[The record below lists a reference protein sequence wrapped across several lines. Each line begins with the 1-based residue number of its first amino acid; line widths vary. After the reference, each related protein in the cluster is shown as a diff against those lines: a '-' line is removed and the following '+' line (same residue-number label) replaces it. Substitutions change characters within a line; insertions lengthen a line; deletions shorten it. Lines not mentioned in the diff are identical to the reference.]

1 MALAQWQFNVCLST
15 LTLNALAL
23 YLYFNVFKEENY
35 THEEVERELEWK
47 VEDIGELQ
55 EWIGAYMQ
63 FIYDI
68 VEFKEGYSSAD
79 MDILNET
86 LDGIFESCDLE
97 DVELNLEKYRAVFED
112 TTGLPVLRDKGITEA
127 LIRGISNDEWIEIL
141 TKADN
146 EMYDLVRDYAKFKL
160 ALRKGK

>member
-1 MALAQWQFNVCLST
+1 MLSMIFIVCLST
-15 LTLNALAL
+15 LVLNGLAL
-23 YLYFNVFKEENY
+23 YLYFNVFKEESY
-35 THEEVERELEWK
+35 TREEVERELEWK

-68 VEFKEGYSSAD
+68 VEFKGGYSSAD

-97 DVELNLEKYRAVFED
+97 DVELNLEKYRTVFED
-112 TTGLPVLRDKGITEA
+112 TTGLPVLRNKGITEA
-127 LIRGISNDEWIEIL
+127 LIKGISNDECIEIL

-146 EMYDLVRDYAKFKL
+146 NMYDLVCDYAKLKL
-160 ALRKGK
+160 KQKRGE

>member
-1 MALAQWQFNVCLST
+1 MISMIFIVCLST

-23 YLYFNVFKEENY
+23 YLYFNVFKEESY
-35 THEEVERELEWK
+35 THEELEKELKWG
-47 VEDIGELQ
+47 VEDIGEVQ

-68 VEFKEGYSSAD
+68 VEFKGGYSSAD

-97 DVELNLEKYRAVFED
+97 DVELNLEKYRTVFEV
-112 TTGLPVLRDKGITEA
+112 TTGLPVLRNKGITEA
-127 LIRGISNDEWIEIL
+127 LTRGISNDEWIEIL

-146 EMYDLVRDYAKFKL
+146 NMYDLVRDYAKLKL
-160 ALRKGK
+160 VQKRGK

>member
-1 MALAQWQFNVCLST
+1 MVSMIFIVCLST
-15 LTLNALAL
+15 LVLNGLAL
-23 YLYFNVFKEENY
+23 YLYFNVFKEESY

-63 FIYDI
+63 FIHDM
-68 VEFKEGYSSAD
+68 VEFKGGYSSAD

-97 DVELNLEKYRAVFED
+97 DVELNLEKYRTVFED
-112 TTGLPVLRDKGITEA
+112 TTGLPVLRNKGITEA
-127 LIRGISNDEWIEIL
+127 LIKGISNDECIEIL

-146 EMYDLVRDYAKFKL
+146 NMYDLVCDYAKLKL
-160 ALRKGK
+160 KQKRGE

>member
-1 MALAQWQFNVCLST
+1 MLSMIFIVCLST

-23 YLYFNVFKEENY
+23 YLYFNVFKEESY

-47 VEDIGELQ
+47 VEDIGEVQ

-68 VEFKEGYSSAD
+68 VGFSEKYSNAD
-79 MDILNET
+79 MDKLNET
-86 LDGIFESCDLE
+86 LNSIFESCDLE
-97 DVELNLEKYRAVFED
+97 DVELNLEKYRTVFEN
-112 TTGLPVLRDKGITEA
+112 TTELPVLRDKGITEA
-127 LIRGISNDEWIEIL
+127 LIKGISNDEWIEIF

-146 EMYDLVRDYAKFKL
+146 EMYDLVRDYAKLKL

>member
-1 MALAQWQFNVCLST
+1 MISMIFIVCLST

-23 YLYFNVFKEENY
+23 YLYFNVFKEESY
-35 THEEVERELEWK
+35 TYEEVERELEWK

-68 VEFKEGYSSAD
+68 VDFSERYSSAD
-79 MDILNET
+79 IDKLNET

-97 DVELNLEKYRAVFED
+97 DVELNLEKYRTVFED
-112 TTGLPVLRDKGITEA
+112 TTGLPVLRNKGITEA
-127 LIRGISNDEWIEIL
+127 LIKGISNDEWTEIL
-141 TKADN
+141 IKADN
-146 EMYDLVRDYAKFKL
+146 NMYDLVSDYAKLKL
-160 ALRKGK
+160 KQKRGE

>member
-1 MALAQWQFNVCLST
+1 MISMIFIVCLST

-23 YLYFNVFKEENY
+23 YLYFNVFKEESY
-35 THEEVERELEWK
+35 TYEEIERELEWK

-55 EWIGAYMQ
+55 EWIGAHMQ

-68 VEFKEGYSSAD
+68 VDFSERYSSAD
-79 MDILNET
+79 MDKLNET

-97 DVELNLEKYRAVFED
+97 DVELNLEKYRTVFEN
-112 TTGLPVLRDKGITEA
+112 TTELPVLRNKGITEA

-146 EMYDLVRDYAKFKL
+146 NMYDLVSDYAKLKL
-160 ALRKGK
+160 KQKRGE

>member
-1 MALAQWQFNVCLST
+1 MISMIFIVCLST
-15 LTLNALAL
+15 LVLNGLAI

-35 THEEVERELEWK
+35 THEEVEKDLEWK

-68 VEFKEGYSSAD
+68 VDFNKNSSTD
-79 MDILNET
+79 MDKLNET
-86 LDGIFESCDLE
+86 LDGVFESCDLE
-97 DVELNLEKYRAVFED
+97 DVELNLEKYRTVFED
-112 TTGLPVLRDKGITEA
+112 TTGLPVLRNKGITEA
-127 LIRGISNDEWIEIL
+127 LIRGISDDEWIKIF

-146 EMYDLVRDYAKFKL
+146 NMYGLVSDYAKLKL
-160 ALRKGK
+160 KQKRGK

>member
-1 MALAQWQFNVCLST
+1 MVSMIFIVCLST
-15 LTLNALAL
+15 LVLNGLAL
-23 YLYFNVFKEENY
+23 YLYFNVFKEESY

-63 FIYDI
+63 FVYDI
-68 VEFKEGYSSAD
+68 VDFNKNSSAD
-79 MDILNET
+79 MDKLNET

-97 DVELNLEKYRAVFED
+97 DVELNLEKYRTVFED
-112 TTGLPVLRDKGITEA
+112 ATGLPVLRNKGITEA
-127 LIRGISNDEWIEIL
+127 LIKGISNDECIEIL

-146 EMYDLVRDYAKFKL
+146 NMYDLVNDYAKLKL
-160 ALRKGK
+160 IQKRGK